1 MGLSVQTTAT
11 ALLGGTVPRIN
22 APQEN
27 AQAMGDAPAMFSARK
42 TKIALKET
50 TVLTGGIV
58 SGIPIVQRAETV
70 P

>member
-11 ALLGGTVPRIN
+11 ALLGGTVPRMN

-27 AQAMGDAPAMFSARK
+27 AQALGDAPAMFSARK
-42 TKIALKET
+42 TMIALKET

-58 SGIPIVQRAETV
+58 PGIPIVQRAETV

>member
-11 ALLGGTVPRIN
+11 ALLGGTVPRNN

-27 AQAMGDAPAMFSARK
+27 AQAMADAPAMFSARK
-42 TKIALKET
+42 TVLALVGT
-50 TVLTGGIV
+50 TVLTGGDV
-58 SGIPIVQRAETV
+58 LWIPNVQRAKTA